1 MMMREGSGSC
11 GLDLGDEGPRKPAAA
26 AEAGTKR
33 GHKDIG
39 IREVKRERKR
49 WRIEIK
55 NRKRRGETEIRRE
68 RHREGDIRTKREGQ
82 IER

>member
-1 MMMREGSGSC
+1 MREGSGSC
-11 GLDLGDEGPRKPAAA
+11 GLDLGDEGPRKSAAA

-39 IREVKRERKR
+39 VREIKRERKR

-55 NRKRRGETEIRRE
+55 REKEEVRQKEIRRE